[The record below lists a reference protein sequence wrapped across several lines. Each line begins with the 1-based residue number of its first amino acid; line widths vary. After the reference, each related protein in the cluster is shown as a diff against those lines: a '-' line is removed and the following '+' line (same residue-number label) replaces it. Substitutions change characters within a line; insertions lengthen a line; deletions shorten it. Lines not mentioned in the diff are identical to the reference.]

1 MGLSRRTFLGALA
14 GTGLAWAGVARADLK
29 SRHRERVDQSLEKY
43 GGPIAVDD
51 CGCLDQPAIKVD
63 DCFRGPQTPYQPQA
77 GDILFSRSK
86 YFIYRI
92 GHKCA
97 GAGEPSHSGIVWRR
111 PDGSFALLEA
121 GPFDIPIIQSMD
133 LVPHL
138 AAYHGRGH
146 VWLRRRACP
155 LSDEQTCRLA
165 DFAMK
170 QEGKRFARLRLYGQ
184 MTPFRCRG
192 PLRTYIT
199 GQSHGCD
206 RQSYYCAELVTESLI
221 YMGIFEA
228 ERCRPCATYPCD
240 LFFDDSRIPFLKKHF
255 KLAPCWDPPRRWR
268 PCMEPCAASPG

>member
-1 MGLSRRTFLGALA
+1 MSVSRRTFLGALA
-14 GTGLAWAGVARADLK
+14 GLGLGWAGAARADLK
-29 SRHRERVDQSLEKY
+29 SRRHEDVEKALEKY
-43 GGPIAVDD
+43 GGSIAVDG
-51 CGCLDQPAIKVD
+51 CGYLDQPWSVVD
-63 DCFRGPQTPYQPQA
+63 DCFRGPQMPYQPQA

-97 GAGEPSHSGIVWRR
+97 GAGEPSHSGIVWQR

-121 GPFDIPIIQSMD
+121 GPFDIAIIESMD

-138 AAYHGRGH
+138 TAYHGRGH
-146 VWLRRRACP
+146 VWLRTRACP
-155 LSDEQTCRLA
+155 LTPEQNCQLA
-165 DFAMK
+165 EFAMK

-192 PLRTYIT
+192 PLRTYVT
-199 GQSHGCD
+199 GQSHGGD

-221 YMGIFEA
+221 HIGCQQA
-228 ERCRPCATYPCD
+228 DHCRPCATYPCD
-240 LFFDDSRIPFLKKHF
+240 LFTDDSRIPFLKKHF

-268 PCMEPCAASPG
+268 PCPESGS